1 MKDILMLKNERKFE
15 TLIEILLP
23 IALFLSFLDAYELF
37 NIPLSWIGASLIVLF
52 FVILYF
58 YENMKIPSLIKILI
72 IIALLPTL
80 FEFPAINDLTDGEIY
95 TLLRVFSFI
104 SFIFISYV
112 TFLSRFNFVVINALE
127 KIYTVLLLISL
138 YTYLAQ
144 LFNFFEPLR
153 NRPGTG
159 ILGFDAQVNFWISGS
174 HRMVGTFR
182 EPVFLVSLLFPVFLA
197 LHFKKI
203 RPVYFYI
210 LSALTFGL
218 TKSEYALIL
227 VVAFLLVQIIL
238 KKINYKVLFFGTL
251 FFICFFTPIKE
262 CDISPD
268 NTECPQNSNL
278 VTTNEISET
287 VESSIENNEDV
298 NNNIESYYELNEIV
312 FEDQERNDIFTFSIE
327 YMKYNTGFGFQ
338 GTNKKYTEFLA
349 KNVKEEMY
357 LTNRTS
363 PGYLKIKY
371 LSNSFGTGRYFLTYE
386 NINIQN
392 NFLFNFFS
400 IGTFYLLAI
409 LMVLIY
415 LLLNNFTR
423 FLYVSML
430 IFTISL
436 SSIEDLLPI
445 FGLCLG
451 LVFTM
456 ENHED

>member
-15 TLIEILLP
+15 TFIEILLL

-37 NIPLSWIGASLIVLF
+37 NIPISWIGGSLIVLF

-182 EPVFLVSLLFPVFLA
+182 EPVFLVSLLF
-197 LHFKKI
+197 
-203 RPVYFYI
+203 
-210 LSALTFGL
+210 T
-218 TKSEYALIL
+218 
-227 VVAFLLVQIIL
+227 VAKAF
-238 KKINYKVLFFGTL
+238 
-251 FFICFFTPIKE
+251 P
-262 CDISPD
+262 
-268 NTECPQNSNL
+268 
-278 VTTNEISET
+278 
-287 VESSIENNEDV
+287 
-298 NNNIESYYELNEIV
+298 
-312 FEDQERNDIFTFSIE
+312 
-327 YMKYNTGFGFQ
+327 
-338 GTNKKYTEFLA
+338 A
-349 KNVKEEMY
+349 
-357 LTNRTS
+357 
-363 PGYLKIKY
+363 
-371 LSNSFGTGRYFLTYE
+371 
-386 NINIQN
+386 
-392 NFLFNFFS
+392 
-400 IGTFYLLAI
+400 
-409 LMVLIY
+409 
-415 LLLNNFTR
+415 
-423 FLYVSML
+423 
-430 IFTISL
+430 
-436 SSIEDLLPI
+436 
-445 FGLCLG
+445 
-451 LVFTM
+451 
-456 ENHED
+456 